1 VFRVYSY
8 IEFRYCLIVFIE
20 HFKLD
25 FVDMYCNSGVFE
37 EFIVKNLVRLLL
49 CVQQLKLMLHLSM
62 QSIIIDALQ
71 Q

>member
-1 VFRVYSY
+1 
-8 IEFRYCLIVFIE
+8 
-20 HFKLD
+20 
-25 FVDMYCNSGVFE
+25 MYCNSGVFE